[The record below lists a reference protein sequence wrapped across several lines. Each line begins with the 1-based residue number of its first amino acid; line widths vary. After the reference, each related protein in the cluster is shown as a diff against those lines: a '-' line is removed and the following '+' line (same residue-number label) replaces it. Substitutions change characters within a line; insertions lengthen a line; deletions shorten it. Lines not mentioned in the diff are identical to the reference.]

1 MLDKNFYKIV
11 VVMVAIL
18 AISQLGLWDEI
29 ASVVKFLLKSI
40 GILIVLMLVIFL
52 IRRKIRKLF
61 AIGA

>member
-52 IRRKIRKLF
+52 IRRKIRK
-61 AIGA
+61 